1 MQGNKCNGAGKVVF
15 LRLIKLFY
23 SHTLNYVLSLID
35 MRMLIRVTLFI
46 NSIRNTGVN
55 MGSSISSALEQA
67 KDDDAILEQL
77 QTLDKMM
84 VNKIAAE
91 SIQMKDDALQDKTLP
106 IVAIVDTSEK
116 CSVKVESHAADE
128 VKDAVG
134 AMLSGN
140 FLAGLEDLITVAL
153 NELLGDT
160 TAGEKFKKDFHVV
173 FANNGLL
180 RVDLMLYKYDFSS
193 QGLVD
198 KVQNGFCYYSQI
210 GVLDLKKVNPQVLL
224 YELTRAVGQENLQA
238 ATTELE
244 GVATLAE
251 RLYKV
256 IDQLDQAAKDDSGKS
271 AERED
276 ESEDSGNTSIRMMMK
291 SLRAADQ

>member
-1 MQGNKCNGAGKVVF
+1 
-15 LRLIKLFY
+15 
-23 SHTLNYVLSLID
+23 
-35 MRMLIRVTLFI
+35 
-46 NSIRNTGVN
+46 
-55 MGSSISSALEQA
+55 MGSSISSAFEQA
-67 KDDDAILEQL
+67 KVDDAILEQL

-271 AERED
+271 GERED
-276 ESEDSGNTSIRMMMK
+276 EPEDSGNTSIRMMMK
-291 SLRAADQ
+291 SLRVADQ

>member
-1 MQGNKCNGAGKVVF
+1 
-15 LRLIKLFY
+15 
-23 SHTLNYVLSLID
+23 
-35 MRMLIRVTLFI
+35 
-46 NSIRNTGVN
+46 
-55 MGSSISSALEQA
+55 MGSSISSAFEQA
-67 KDDDAILEQL
+67 KVDDAILEQL

-160 TAGEKFKKDFHVV
+160 TAGEKSKKEFHVV

-256 IDQLDQAAKDDSGKS
+256 IDQLDQAAKDDSGKDDLG
-271 AERED
+271 RF
-276 ESEDSGNTSIRMMMK
+276 R
-291 SLRAADQ
+291 